1 MRRLYSLIKACLTND
16 MSIFKINTKKKNK
29 FSSLAP
35 ILISLYLM
43 FMIWCSANTIFEK
56 LKPFNLQYI
65 VLSLSIISISAM
77 TLIEGVYKSSA
88 LIFNCKD
95 DILLLSLPI
104 KKRTILFIRILKFYI
119 FELLFNSMFLLPF
132 MIAYIRWGLNI
143 TWTYYLTCF
152 TMLLL
157 SPIIPII
164 VSCIIGIIIANIS
177 SYFKYKNLVQII
189 ISMSLILGILL
200 LSFNSETILNYII
213 KNATNINDLITK
225 IYYPAGV
232 FSSLVTNF
240 KTSEL
245 LLFILINI
253 IAFIISLFILSKF
266 YFKINSRLKNVIVSK
281 KNKNIKSLNIE
292 KKSQTRALI
301 KKELNTFFSTPV
313 FIINAGFALVL
324 FLILAVIIS
333 LKSDYIINLLVD
345 KNRGLGISKNIINN
359 NISIFIYILISLTA
373 YMTSITN
380 SSISLE
386 GKNIQI
392 IKSLPIKSKTI
403 LQSKILAPLIITTP
417 IFIIGDL
424 ILIIKLKIKI
434 LEAILLLILSIL
446 IPLVSHYIGLI
457 VNLKYPKF
465 DWENTS
471 EVVKQSMSSFIAV
484 TIGMVLFIIS
494 YITITKFIGHISSIS
509 ILIISII
516 AYIIIDIMLHIYIVT
531 RGSKIFNKLN
541 SY

>member
-1 MRRLYSLIKACLTND
+1 M
-16 MSIFKINTKKKNK
+16 
-29 FSSLAP
+29 
-35 ILISLYLM
+35 
-43 FMIWCSANTIFEK
+43 
-56 LKPFNLQYI
+56 
-65 VLSLSIISISAM
+65 
-77 TLIEGVYKSSA
+77 
-88 LIFNCKD
+88 
-95 DILLLSLPI
+95 
-104 KKRTILFIRILKFYI
+104 
-119 FELLFNSMFLLPF
+119 
-132 MIAYIRWGLNI
+132 
-143 TWTYYLTCF
+143 
-152 TMLLL
+152 
-157 SPIIPII
+157 
-164 VSCIIGIIIANIS
+164 
-177 SYFKYKNLVQII
+177 
-189 ISMSLILGILL
+189 
-200 LSFNSETILNYII
+200 
-213 KNATNINDLITK
+213 
-225 IYYPAGV
+225 
-232 FSSLVTNF
+232 
-240 KTSEL
+240 
-245 LLFILINI
+245 FILINI
-253 IAFIISLFILSKF
+253 ITFIISLFILSKF

-301 KKELNTFFSTPV
+301 EKELNTFFSTPV

-324 FLILAVIIS
+324 FLILVIIIS

-345 KNRGLGISKNIINN
+345 KNTGLGISKNIINN

-380 SSISLE
+380 SAISLE

-494 YITITKFIGHISSIS
+494 YITITRFVGHISSIS

-516 AYIIIDIMLHIYIVT
+516 AYIIIDIILHMYLVT
-531 RGSKIFNKLN
+531 KGSKIFNKLTP
-541 SY
+541 